1 MDKVEKIY
9 QQAKNFAKETGIS
22 DAADHM
28 GDGVRLAMND
38 LDEGRRRTVKKVKH
52 KMIERLEDF

>member
-1 MDKVEKIY
+1 MEKVEKIY

-28 GDGVRLAMND
+28 EEGMRLAIDD
-38 LDEGRRRTVKKVKH
+38 LDEGRKRTIKKAKH
-52 KMIERLEDF
+52 KMIERLED